1 MKRILV
7 PTDFSACASNAVDF
21 AVQSAKILP
30 VDVMLVHSFE
40 VAGNTYTDYLG
51 VNREF
56 NQTLLNE
63 VNHEFARVKS
73 VIKETENVSV
83 ESYVST
89 TSLNESILGLA
100 NEKRID
106 FIVMGTSGASGLKE
120 KLWGS
125 KTADVIGKSHVPV
138 MAIPVDYKW
147 KRPARILLLTNHFE
161 KEPALLDF
169 LFELA
174 ALYHAEVD
182 VAVYTDEESDIA
194 VTFLE
199 HARKIP
205 EYQNQLRE
213 QYKNDSIVVAHL
225 YGKDFESTLQDHIVQ
240 NEIDMLAMVTYQ
252 RKFPDNLFHQSITK
266 KMAYH
271 TKIPLLA
278 IPVNMGWVKNITL

>member
-7 PTDFSACASNAVDF
+7 PTDFSPCANNAVDF

-30 VDVMLVHSFE
+30 VEVMLVHSFE
-40 VAGNTYTDYLG
+40 VTGNTYTDYMG

-56 NQTLLNE
+56 NQTLLHE
-63 VNHEFARVKS
+63 ANHEFARVKS
-73 VIKETENVSV
+73 VIKETENISV

-89 TSLNESILGLA
+89 TSLNESILGLT
-100 NEKRID
+100 NKKKID
-106 FIVMGTSGASGLKE
+106 FIVMGTSGASGLRE

-125 KTADVIGKSHVPV
+125 KTAAVIGKSHVPV
-138 MAIPVDYKW
+138 MAVPVDYKW
-147 KRPARILLLTNHFE
+147 KKPAGILLLTNHFE

-174 ALYHAEVD
+174 ALYQAEVH

-205 EYQNQLRE
+205 EYEKQLRE

-225 YGKDFESTLQDHIVQ
+225 YGKDFESALQDHIVQ

-252 RKFPDNLFHQSITK
+252 RKFPDNLFHPSLTK

-278 IPVNMGWVKNITL
+278 IPANKPE

>member
-7 PTDFSACASNAVDF
+7 PTDFSACANNAVDF
-21 AVQSAKILP
+21 AVQSAKIFP
-30 VDVMLVHSFE
+30 VEVMLVHSFE
-40 VAGNTYTDYLG
+40 VAGNTYTDYMG

-56 NQTLLNE
+56 NQTLLHE
-63 VNHEFARVKS
+63 ANHEFARVKS
-73 VIKETENVSV
+73 VIKETENISV

-100 NEKRID
+100 NEKKID

-125 KTADVIGKSHVPV
+125 KTAAVIGKSHVPV

-147 KRPARILLLTNHFE
+147 KKPARILLSTNHFE

-174 ALYHAEVD
+174 ALYQAEVH

-194 VTFLE
+194 ITFLE
-199 HARKIP
+199 HARRIP
-205 EYQNQLRE
+205 EYENQLRE

-225 YGKDFESTLQDHIVQ
+225 YGKDFESALQDHIVQ
-240 NEIDMLAMVTYQ
+240 NDIDMLAMVTYQ
-252 RKFPDNLFHQSITK
+252 RKFPDNLFHPSLTK

-278 IPVNMGWVKNITL
+278 IPANN

>member
-1 MKRILV
+1 MKWILV
-7 PTDFSACASNAVDF
+7 PTDFSACANNAVDF

-30 VDVMLVHSFE
+30 VEVMLVHSFE
-40 VAGNTYTDYLG
+40 VTGNTYSDYMG

-56 NQTLLNE
+56 NQTLLHE
-63 VNHEFARVKS
+63 ANHEFARVKS
-73 VIKETENVSV
+73 VIKETENISV
-83 ESYVST
+83 ESFVST
-89 TSLNESILGLA
+89 TSLNESILSLTD
-100 NEKRID
+100 EKGFD

-125 KTADVIGKSHVPV
+125 KTADVIGKCHVPV

-147 KRPARILLLTNHFE
+147 KKPAKILLSTNHFE

-174 ALYHAEVD
+174 ALYKAEVH
-182 VAVYTDEESDIA
+182 VAVYTDEEADIA
-194 VTFLE
+194 VSFLE

-205 EYQNQLRE
+205 AYEKELRK
-213 QYKNDSIVVAHL
+213 QYKDESIVVTHL
-225 YGKDFESTLQDHIVQ
+225 YGKDFESALQDHIVQ
-240 NEIDMLAMVTYQ
+240 HEIDILTMVTYQ
-252 RKFPDNLFHQSITK
+252 RKFPDNLFHPSLTK

-278 IPVNMGWVKNITL
+278 IPANKVG